1 MICWGL
7 TPRPL
12 SSPLIMASAMFP
24 PPIKAKRT
32 CSSMG
37 RSFISAMRRS
47 WWTRAKD
54 GCANAHQRG
63 AFFDGH
69 LKIRR
74 HAHGQLLPLEPLNL
88 LLDQTLTQLTHLAI
102 KRPGSFGMHRRWR
115 DGHQSPHLEMFEL
128 GQFMSVCQERLR
140 VKTALRQLPPN
151 VHFEQHGHAASQA
164 LAT

>member
-12 SSPLIMASAMFP
+12 ISPLIRASAMFP

-37 RSFISAMRRS
+37 RSFISAMLRG

-54 GCANAHQRG
+54 SRTNAHQRG
-63 AFFDGH
+63 TFFNGH

-74 HAHGQLLPLEPLNL
+74 HTHGQLLPLEPFNL
-88 LLDQTLTQLTHLAI
+88 LLDQALTQLADLAI
-102 KRPGSFGMHRRWR
+102 KRPGAFGMHRRWR
-115 DGHQSPHLEMFEL
+115 NGHQPLYLEMF
-128 GQFMSVCQERLR
+128 
-140 VKTALRQLPPN
+140 
-151 VHFEQHGHAASQA
+151 
-164 LAT
+164 